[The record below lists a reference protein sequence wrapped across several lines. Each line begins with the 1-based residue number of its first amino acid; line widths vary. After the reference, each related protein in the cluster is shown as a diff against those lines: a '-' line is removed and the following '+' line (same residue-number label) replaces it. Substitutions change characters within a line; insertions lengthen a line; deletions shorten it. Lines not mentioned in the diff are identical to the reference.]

1 MKSVSVVLCVRNGAD
16 VLPNMVHSVFKAAAS
31 APGSEVE
38 LLIVDNGST
47 DATVATAKGLALD
60 APISVQVVLE
70 PVKGV
75 CRAKNRGI
83 QLAKGDI
90 LAFTDD
96 DCVWSTDYVSD
107 LLRYYESD
115 AGPIIRGGRVELGD
129 PTDLPFTIKVEDE
142 PEVYGGTVH
151 PGGFVH
157 GCNLTIPREVIDRIG
172 GFDELFGPGAPFKA
186 GEETELIYRAHKAGI
201 PVHYVP
207 DMIVHHFHGRKEQ
220 LDIRKLNESY
230 QLGNGALHAKNGL
243 MDRVLLRHFYWNTKK
258 YLKEWFGGPKFNAFL
273 GLSHRDLIFPQLLGM
288 ARFMGRRKS
297 AVEPIDLGSRP
308 NSSS

>member
-1 MKSVSVVLCVRNGAD
+1 
-16 VLPNMVHSVFKAAAS
+16 MVHSVFEAAAS

-38 LLIVDNGST
+38 LLIVDNGSV
-47 DATVATAKGLALD
+47 DATVATAESLRLD
-60 APISVQVVLE
+60 APIPVRVVLE

-83 QLAKGDI
+83 QLAQGEI

-96 DCVWSTDYVSD
+96 DCTWSADYLSD
-107 LLRYYESD
+107 LVRHYESD
-115 AGPIIRGGRVELGD
+115 AGPVIRGGRVELGD

-142 PEVYGGTVH
+142 PEVYGGIVH

-157 GCNLTIPREVIDRIG
+157 GCNLAIPREAIDKIG
-172 GFDELFGPGAPFKA
+172 GFDELFGPGAPFQA
-186 GEETELIYRAHKAGI
+186 AEETELIYRAHKAGI

-207 DMIVHHFHGRKEQ
+207 DMVVYHFHGRKEQ
-220 LDIRKLNESY
+220 PDIRKLNESY
-230 QLGNGALHAKNGL
+230 QLGNGALHAKHGL

-258 YLKEWFGGPKFNAFL
+258 YLKEWLGGPRFNAFL

-288 ARFMGRRKS
+288 ARFIGRRKS
-297 AVEPIDLGSRP
+297 AVAPIELGPRR

>member
-31 APGSEVE
+31 TPGSEVE

-47 DATVATAKGLALD
+47 DSTVATAESLGLD
-60 APISVQVVLE
+60 APIPVQVVLE

-83 QLAKGDI
+83 RLAKGEI
-90 LAFTDD
+90 VAFTDD
-96 DCVWSTDYVSD
+96 DCTWSTDYLSD
-107 LLRYYESD
+107 LLRHYESD
-115 AGPIIRGGRVELGD
+115 VGPVIRGGRVELGD

-142 PEVYGGTVH
+142 PGVYGGIAH

-157 GCNLTIPREVIDRIG
+157 GCNLTIPREVIDKIG
-172 GFDELFGPGAPFKA
+172 GFDERFGPGAPFKA
-186 GEETELIYRAHKAGI
+186 AEETELIYRAHKAGI

-207 DMIVHHFHGRKEQ
+207 DMAVYHFHGRKDQ
-220 LDIRKLNESY
+220 PDIKNLNESY
-230 QLGNGALHAKNGL
+230 QLGNGALHAKHGL
-243 MDRVLLRHFYWNTKK
+243 TDRVLLRHFYWNTRN

-288 ARFMGRRKS
+288 ARFMGRRRSTVK
-297 AVEPIDLGSRP
+297 PIELGSRR